1 MIVREIETS
10 RIISMEI
17 CLKCRRPDTR
27 DGFDVDLRREYKLL
41 VCTRCAVTHGREFK
55 GIMKTDAKTKF
66 CLTDSALAT
75 LPFAS
80 RPNPRNAA
88 FAPHEALLHVA
99 GSREESSD
107 IR

>member
-88 FAPHEALLHVA
+88 FAPMKLYCM
-99 GSREESSD
+99 
-107 IR
+107 